1 MKSLTGSFSDTVL
14 AMMAALHVLT
24 LIAVP
29 FHIRSA
35 ELDFLCLFFSCI
47 GK

>member
-14 AMMAALHVLT
+14 AVIAALHILT

-35 ELDFLCLFFSCI
+35 ELDFSLFVLLMHW
-47 GK
+47 